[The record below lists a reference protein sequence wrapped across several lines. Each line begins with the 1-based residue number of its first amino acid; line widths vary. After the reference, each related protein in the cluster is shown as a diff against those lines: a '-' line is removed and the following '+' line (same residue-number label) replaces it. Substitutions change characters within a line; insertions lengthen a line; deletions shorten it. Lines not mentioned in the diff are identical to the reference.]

1 MDTARE
7 CRACNSCGP
16 ELVAYPTW
24 GAVRMP
30 GYRLVEER
38 FVVFEQE
45 LPTVC
50 RARQLHVQDLT
61 FLERRTLVF
70 EWSRGIKGRP
80 KNRGA
85 DTGCGVGREPP
96 KFRAP

>member
-1 MDTARE
+1 MSGMQFV
-7 CRACNSCGP
+7 CP

-30 GYRLVEER
+30 GYRLVEEQ

-61 FLERRTLVF
+61 FRATQE
-70 EWSRGIKGRP
+70 SRGRHGLWGGE
-80 KNRGA
+80 GA
-85 DTGCGVGREPP
+85 T
-96 KFRAP
+96 

>member
-1 MDTARE
+1 VSVKQFVLSGIG
-7 CRACNSCGP
+7 CIPN
-16 ELVAYPTW
+16 V

-61 FLERRTLVF
+61 FRERRTLVS
-70 EWSRGIKGRP
+70 EWSARNQRATQESRGRHGLWGGE
-80 KNRGA
+80 GA
-85 DTGCGVGREPP
+85 T
-96 KFRAP
+96 

>member
-1 MDTARE
+1 
-7 CRACNSCGP
+7 
-16 ELVAYPTW
+16 
-24 GAVRMP
+24 MP

-50 RARQLHVQDLT
+50 RARQLRVQDLT
-61 FLERRTLVF
+61 FLERRTLVS
-70 EWSRGIKGRP
+70 EWSA
-80 KNRGA
+80 GA

-96 KFRAP
+96 NFRAP

>member
-1 MDTARE
+1 
-7 CRACNSCGP
+7 
-16 ELVAYPTW
+16 
-24 GAVRMP
+24 MP

-61 FLERRTLVF
+61 FLERRTLVS
-70 EWSRGIKGRP
+70 EWSARNQRATQESRGR
-80 KNRGA
+80 RGLWGGEGA
-85 DTGCGVGREPP
+85 T
-96 KFRAP
+96 